1 MMLTTRAMSMWT
13 TRATILAL
21 SLVMLGACDSGIFS
35 SDDDSEK
42 LPGTRISVLA
52 LERELR
58 PDLEA
63 IDTQIRLP
71 KPEGNDSWAQAGGLS
86 HHAMHHL
93 LLGAV
98 PKIAWSQSI
107 GEGTGK
113 RNRVLGEPIVAEDN
127 VFTMDAEAVVT
138 AFNAKTGTERWSR
151 DVAPSNE
158 DDGSFL
164 GGGLGYEPGRVFAT
178 GGFAQVVALDAK
190 SGRQIWRAPVEAP
203 IRGAPALNG
212 GRVFVTTVENQV
224 IALAADDGRQL
235 WTYSGAS
242 TATILMGAATP
253 AVDGGV
259 VIAPFTNGEVVA
271 LRVDNGALLWTE
283 TVVAVRRTE
292 AASSLPA
299 ITARPIIDR
308 GRVFIVGHSGLLVA
322 IDLRTGQRVWESP
335 VSGVYGPWIAGD
347 FLYTVT
353 IDGEAVCLDA
363 RSGRIIWVTQLPRFD
378 DEEDKEGRIVW
389 AGPIVASDR
398 VIVVG
403 SNEQALSLSPY
414 TGAVLGR
421 LDLDSAATLPPVVA
435 QSTLYLLNDDGDLVA
450 YR

>member
-1 MMLTTRAMSMWT
+1 MRQLSRFGRRAFLLTSAV
-13 TRATILAL
+13 ALAGCET
-21 SLVMLGACDSGIFS
+21 SLFDE
-35 SDDDSEK
+35 DDKDA

-63 IDTQIRLP
+63 MDTAIRLP
-71 KPEGNDSWAQAGGLS
+71 RPEDTATWPQTGGLS
-86 HHAMHHL
+86 HHAMHHMQI
-93 LLGAV
+93 GPA
-98 PKIAWSQSI
+98 PKRAWSESI
-107 GEGTGK
+107 GRGTGK
-113 RNRVLGEPIVAEDN
+113 RNRVLAEPIIAEGH
-127 VFTMDAEAVVT
+127 VFTMDAKAVVR
-138 AFNAKTGTERWSR
+138 AFQITNGKEVWERET
-151 DVAPSNE
+151 PPE
-158 DDGSFL
+158 DEDGGSFL
-164 GGGLGYEPGRVFAT
+164 GGGLAYDDGKIIAT

-190 SGRQIWRAPVEAP
+190 SGRILWRTPVDTP
-203 IRGAPALNG
+203 IRAAPTTNG
-212 GRVFVTTVENQV
+212 GRVFITTIENQV
-224 IALAADDGRQL
+224 VALALSDGRQL

-242 TATILMGAATP
+242 TSTILMGAAAP

-271 LRVDNGALLWTE
+271 LRVDNGAVLWNE

-292 AASSLPA
+292 AAASLPD
-299 ITARPIIDR
+299 ISARAVIDR
-308 GRVFIVGHSGLLVA
+308 GRVYVVGHSGLLVA
-322 IDLRTGQRVWESP
+322 IDLRTGQRAWEAP
-335 VSGVYGPWIAGD
+335 ISGVYGPWIVGD
-347 FLYTVT
+347 FLYTIT
-353 IDGEAVCLDA
+353 IDSEAACIDV
-363 RSGRIIWVTQLPRFD
+363 RSGRIIWVTQLPRFE

-389 AGPIVASDR
+389 AGPVVASDR

-421 LDLDSAATLPPVVA
+421 LDLDAPATLPPVIA

>member
-1 MMLTTRAMSMWT
+1 MAPVRVTPIVLAL
-13 TRATILAL
+13 AAGLAL
-21 SLVMLGACDSGIFS
+21 SACDTGLFSGE
-35 SDDDSEK
+35 DDDEL

-63 IDTQIRLP
+63 IDTAIRLP
-71 KPEGNDSWAQAGGLS
+71 KPEDAPNWPQTGGLS
-86 HHAMHHL
+86 HHAMHHM
-93 LLGAV
+93 LLGDA
-98 PKIAWSQSI
+98 PEPIWSESI

-113 RNRVLGEPIVAEDN
+113 RNRVLAEPVIAEDR
-127 VFTMDAEAVVT
+127 VFTMDSEAVVT
-138 AFNAKTGTERWSR
+138 AFDVKSGRERWQR
-151 DVAPSNE
+151 ETAPRTE
-158 DDGSFL
+158 DEGSFL
-164 GGGLGYEPGRVFAT
+164 GGGLAFDDGKLFAT
-178 GGFAQVVALDAK
+178 GGYAQVLALDAR
-190 SGRQIWRAPVEAP
+190 SGRVLWRTPVEAP
-203 IRGAPALNG
+203 IRAAPTING

-242 TATILMGAATP
+242 LATILMGAAAP

-283 TVVAVRRTE
+283 TVIAVRRTE
-292 AASSLPA
+292 AAASLPA
-299 ITARPIIDR
+299 ITARAVIDR

-322 IDLRTGQRVWESP
+322 IDLRTGQRVWEAP
-335 VSGVYGPWIAGD
+335 VSGVYSPWIAGD
-347 FLYTVT
+347 FVYTIT

-363 RSGRIIWVTQLPRFD
+363 RSGRILWVTQLPRFE

-398 VIVVG
+398 IIVVG

-414 TGAVLGR
+414 TGSVLGR
-421 LDLDSAATLPPVVA
+421 LELDAPATLPPVIA

>member
-1 MMLTTRAMSMWT
+1 MNRA
-13 TRATILAL
+13 RFGLAAACAL
-21 SLVMLGACDSGIFS
+21 ALGACENNIFTGES
-35 SDDDSEK
+35 DSET

-52 LERELR
+52 LQRELR

-63 IDTQIRLP
+63 IDTLIRLP
-71 KPEGNDSWAQAGGLS
+71 RPEDTASWPQTGGLS
-86 HHAMHHL
+86 HHAMHHM
-93 LLGAV
+93 LLGAA
-98 PKIAWSQSI
+98 PREAWSQNI

-113 RNRVLGEPIVAEDN
+113 RNRVLAEPIIAEDRI
-127 VFTMDAEAVVT
+127 FTMDAEAVVT
-138 AFNAKTGTERWSR
+138 AFDTKTGRERWQR
-151 DVAPSNE
+151 EVAPRTE

-164 GGGLGYEPGRVFAT
+164 GGGLAYDQGRIFVT
-178 GGFAQVVALDAK
+178 GGFAQVLALDAK
-190 SGRQIWRAPVEAP
+190 TGRPAWRVPVEAP
-203 IRGAPALNG
+203 IRAAPTING

-224 IALAADDGRQL
+224 IALATDDGRQL

-242 TATILMGAATP
+242 TATILMGAAAP

-271 LRVDNGALLWTE
+271 LRVDNGALLWSE

-292 AASSLPA
+292 AAASLPA

-308 GRVFIVGHSGLLVA
+308 GRVYIVGHSGLLVA
-322 IDLRTGQRVWESP
+322 IDLRTGQRAWESP
-335 VSGVYGPWIAGD
+335 VSGVYGPWVAGD
-347 FLYTVT
+347 FLYTIT
-353 IDGEAVCLDA
+353 IDGEAVCLDV
-363 RSGRIIWVTQLPRFD
+363 RSGRIIWVTQLPRFE

-414 TGAVLGR
+414 TGTVLGR
-421 LDLDSAATLPPVVA
+421 LELDAPATLPPVIA